1 MDKEQISEII
11 NDLYLFYR
19 VFVSSHFSENQ
30 SAPHIKKLSR
40 ELMKM
45 YEGSD
50 ENYKRLCVA
59 MPPRHKLS
67 HNTDVLTTD
76 GWKKH
81 GDLKI
86 GDYVFGLD
94 GKPTKIIGVSDES
107 ICDRLITFSN
117 GSQILS
123 HEDHLW
129 SVYRRG
135 NSKLQVIPTK
145 DMENNFSYVEKNGK
159 KRYRFHLPLIDFL
172 KFDEKELPIDPYWF
186 GYWLG
191 DGSSTKPCIIHAKE
205 DSQFIDNVDYKVSKQ
220 HIHKDTGV
228 YTTYFSNQGLLEKL
242 RKLNVYDNKHI
253 PKIYKTSSFE
263 QRCELLAGL
272 IDSDGSVDKNGRVR
286 FINTNKQL
294 IDDVLE
300 LCNGLGLYPY
310 LMHYPY
316 EKINEYKN
324 NNNSLPIV
332 SKKDS
337 YHIGFQPRFTIP
349 TKVPRKK
356 IVEKGL
362 RRKLAITNIEKVN
375 NGELGKCIEIEND
388 DGIYLVGKELIPTHN
403 SKSSLITLAFPM
415 WLIFHNPNLNI
426 LIITNSGGLSE
437 KFGISLR
444 EYISEYG
451 KYFNVYLSDVKKSS
465 SYLMFCDESKRLYNG
480 SIRLVGKGG
489 SITGTDADILILD
502 DIYKGL
508 EEEFTPSALQKT
520 NENFYN
526 QLIEQRLEPHSLL
539 IILHTRW
546 RSNDLQGYLKQ
557 NDPDSYKFIE
567 FPAILD
573 DGTPLWKERY
583 TIDVLE
589 KKRERM
595 GVRMFNAIYQ
605 QKPMDEDSDFFDLT
619 KLKSGKPQ
627 NVQMIGKCR
636 AWDIAGSTDEQGDLN
651 DYTVGILMELYE
663 DNSVC
668 ITDIVRGQF
677 GTYVKEIIK
686 ETAMHDGL
694 DTHIVIETGVAG
706 AGKLLYAD
714 WKEHLRGFIVEQAL
728 PVTSKEDRA
737 TPFKNAMLDGLV
749 YIDVGDDL
757 KKDFKLELSGFPFT
771 LHDDQ
776 VDSAS
781 HGFNYLCRMDKGISP
796 DIQFI
801 DLF

>member
-59 MPPRHKLS
+59 MPPRH
-67 HNTDVLTTD
+67 
-76 GWKKH
+76 
-81 GDLKI
+81 
-86 GDYVFGLD
+86 
-94 GKPTKIIGVSDES
+94 
-107 ICDRLITFSN
+107 
-117 GSQILS
+117 
-123 HEDHLW
+123 
-129 SVYRRG
+129 
-135 NSKLQVIPTK
+135 
-145 DMENNFSYVEKNGK
+145 
-159 KRYRFHLPLIDFL
+159 
-172 KFDEKELPIDPYWF
+172 
-186 GYWLG
+186 
-191 DGSSTKPCIIHAKE
+191 
-205 DSQFIDNVDYKVSKQ
+205 
-220 HIHKDTGV
+220 
-228 YTTYFSNQGLLEKL
+228 
-242 RKLNVYDNKHI
+242 
-253 PKIYKTSSFE
+253 
-263 QRCELLAGL
+263 
-272 IDSDGSVDKNGRVR
+272 
-286 FINTNKQL
+286 
-294 IDDVLE
+294 
-300 LCNGLGLYPY
+300 
-310 LMHYPY
+310 
-316 EKINEYKN
+316 
-324 NNNSLPIV
+324 
-332 SKKDS
+332 
-337 YHIGFQPRFTIP
+337 
-349 TKVPRKK
+349 
-356 IVEKGL
+356 
-362 RRKLAITNIEKVN
+362 
-375 NGELGKCIEIEND
+375 
-388 DGIYLVGKELIPTHN
+388 